1 VSFFLRRVLFRHS
14 HAHRYSGKKG
24 LDYSLAPSPGSDKM
38 IGGEKTMIESRLILD
53 TENHRHSYLL
63 TRAWVDTLKNEG
75 IFHLRSFVVQSG
87 LDWDRIILAEI
98 WEHSEGEGTSIHNL
112 LDR

>member
-1 VSFFLRRVLFRHS
+1 
-14 HAHRYSGKKG
+14 
-24 LDYSLAPSPGSDKM
+24 M

-53 TENHRHSYLL
+53 TENHRHSYPL

-98 WEHSEGEGTSIHNL
+98 WENSEGEGTSIHNL

>member
-1 VSFFLRRVLFRHS
+1 
-14 HAHRYSGKKG
+14 
-24 LDYSLAPSPGSDKM
+24 M
-38 IGGEKTMIESRLILD
+38 IGGERTMIESRLILD
-53 TENHRHSYLL
+53 TENYRHVFPL

-75 IFHLRSFVVQSG
+75 IQPLKSFVVQSG

-98 WEHSEGEGTSIHNL
+98 WENSEEEGASILNL

>member
-1 VSFFLRRVLFRHS
+1 
-14 HAHRYSGKKG
+14 
-24 LDYSLAPSPGSDKM
+24 
-38 IGGEKTMIESRLILD
+38 MIESRLILD

-87 LDWDRIILAEI
+87 LDWDRIINDL
-98 WEHSEGEGTSIHNL
+98 
-112 LDR
+112 R

>member
-1 VSFFLRRVLFRHS
+1 
-14 HAHRYSGKKG
+14 
-24 LDYSLAPSPGSDKM
+24 M

-53 TENHRHSYLL
+53 TENHRHVFPL

-75 IFHLRSFVVQSG
+75 IQPLKSFVVQCG

-98 WEHSEGEGTSIHNL
+98 WENSEEEGTSIHNL
-112 LDR
+112 LDH

>member
-1 VSFFLRRVLFRHS
+1 
-14 HAHRYSGKKG
+14 
-24 LDYSLAPSPGSDKM
+24 M

-53 TENHRHSYLL
+53 TENHRFCYPL
-63 TRAWVDTLKNEG
+63 TCAWVDTLKNEG

-98 WEHSEGEGTSIHNL
+98 WEHSEGEGTSIHKL